1 MAEIVTVGTVLKVT
15 SEVIVSVTGTL
26 SVLVSVIM
34 SVVVVAGVK
43 TVSTEVAV
51 CVKVVDKNVVL
62 MV

>member
-62 MV
+62 TV